1 MLCIACKR
9 SAYVTQHKQ
18 QSVKHYKKQTKHLHN
33 VRVML
38 CIAYA
43 TQNSKVCNMHK
54 LTFKSIDIG
63 IDNAYTAIEFG
74 CDFTVVTAGDG
85 LWDCEAGRVIH
96 VTGIVVVTTAH
107 GDNAYVTVN
116 VVHDSDW
123 NVYTDSAFEA
133 AITAVLG
140 TSVRF
145 TEQGMQDDNYASMEF

>member
-1 MLCIACKR
+1 MCALCYALLV
-9 SAYVTQHKQ
+9 STVLTQRKTTQ
-18 QSVKHYKKQTKHLHN
+18 TQSVQ
-33 VRVML
+33 
-38 CIAYA
+38 
-43 TQNSKVCNMHK
+43 NMHK

-63 IDNAYTAIEFG
+63 IDNAYTAIAFS

-85 LWDCEAGRVIH
+85 LWNCEAGRVVH
-96 VTGIVVVTTAH
+96 VTGIAVVTTAH

-140 TSVRF
+140 KAVTF